1 MHDDQDGLPAAG
13 TEALDLA
20 TAPLRPLPDDPAGG
34 DEPEPE
40 APAGAAAEEAGP
52 GICQHCARPL
62 PPGASRFCSDAH
74 REAHAREAE
83 RRDAAGTAALRT
95 FGDDVERLGDMVV
108 ELVKAAAALGE
119 RLDGEVRG
127 AIDGAEEALAEA
139 RAERTAAAA
148 ADARTREAEA
158 RAEAARA
165 EAAAAIEELQ
175 KGMAAAKAS
184 VAAAQE
190 SEAGAWKEAGAA
202 QQARATAA
210 NEAAQADGLRK
221 HAEAAWRTEHQART
235 DAENE
240 RDALAGRLAGEQTA
254 LATAHAE
261 LKEARAELD
270 EARSRLDAAAETE
283 RRLREELT
291 AAQAE
296 AARLTAE
303 RESATAR
310 ADEQAAR
317 ADRAERLADET
328 AARAEGA
335 DARIERAERR
345 AEIAAERADRDAA
358 TVRSLQGT
366 LRAALDLPAVE
377 ELGEGQGVKV
387 GEAGAVIAR
396 PGGLIGVEQVPDVL
410 DSELAARFARA
421 VLAVRVHQATQRA
434 LQDTAAEPSEAD
446 DGDGP

>member
-34 DEPEPE
+34 DEPDPE

-95 FGDDVERLGDMVV
+95 FGDDVDRLGDMVV

-127 AIDGAEEALAEA
+127 AIDGAGEALAEA

-148 ADARTREAEA
+148 ADARTLEAEA

-190 SEAGAWKEAGAA
+190 SEAAAWKEAGAA

-296 AARLTAE
+296 AARRTAE

-317 ADRAERLADET
+317 ADRAEKLADET

-335 DARIERAERR
+335 DARIERAEQR

-358 TVRSLQGT
+358 TVRSLQDT

-387 GEAGAVIAR
+387 GDAGAIIAR

-434 LQDTAAEPSEAD
+434 LQDTAEPAQAD
-446 DGDGP
+446 GGE

>member
-1 MHDDQDGLPAAG
+1 MRDDQDGPPAAG

-34 DEPEPE
+34 DDPAPET
-40 APAGAAAEEAGP
+40 AGEAAAGGPEP
-52 GICQHCARPL
+52 GICQHCAGPL

-74 REAHAREAE
+74 RAAHAREAE
-83 RRDAAGTAALRT
+83 QRDATGTVALRT

-139 RAERTAAAA
+139 RAERAAAA
-148 ADARTREAEA
+148 EADARTREAEA
-158 RAEAARA
+158 RAEAARE
-165 EAAAAIEELQ
+165 EAAAALEELQ

-221 HAEAAWRTEHQART
+221 HAETAWRTEHQART

-317 ADRAERLADET
+317 ADRAEKLADET

-335 DARIERAERR
+335 DARIERAEQR

-358 TVRSLQGT
+358 TVRSLQDT

-377 ELGEGQGVKV
+377 EIGEDQGVRV
-387 GEAGAVIAR
+387 GETGAIIAK

-434 LQDTAAEPSEAD
+434 LQDTSAD
-446 DGDGP
+446 

>member
-40 APAGAAAEEAGP
+40 AAAEEAGP

-434 LQDTAAEPSEAD
+434 LQDTAAEPPEAD